1 MIGWKNGSN
10 FCQSRTPRRHQRFV
24 SEAIHQQAGCD
35 ERGRFFSSKMHR
47 WKMITSYDAVAD
59 AGFPD
64 DRDTRFRQS
73 CDVPI
78 NRPDTS
84 SKLIS
89 KILGPGHPAPLEID
103 QNRDKS
109 VDG

>member
-1 MIGWKNGSN
+1 M
-10 FCQSRTPRRHQRFV
+10 
-24 SEAIHQQAGCD
+24 HQQAGCD

-47 WKMITSYDAVAD
+47 WKMIPSYDAVPD
-59 AGFPD
+59 AGFPN
-64 DRDTRFRQS
+64 DRDTRFRQG

-84 SKLIS
+84 SKLIG

-103 QNRDKS
+103 QDSATSVAAIHSSYFIFFFILDKS
-109 VDG
+109 VAHQLRSMSI